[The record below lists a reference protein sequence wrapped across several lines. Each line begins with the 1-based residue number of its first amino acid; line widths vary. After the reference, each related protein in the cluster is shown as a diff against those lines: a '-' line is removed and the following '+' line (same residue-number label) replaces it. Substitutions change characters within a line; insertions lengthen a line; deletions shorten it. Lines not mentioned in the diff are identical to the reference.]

1 MGSFDYGE
9 VLERLG
15 DAVVV
20 ADSGGRVV
28 YVNAALQQLLGYRA
42 GEVVGQPVEKLVPA
56 RLHPT
61 YAAGFRRQL
70 ERPSTTPGSRLRI
83 PALTGDGRE
92 VDIEFTL
99 ARLDLPLIPAA
110 ANGSTPPYLVA
121 SLRDA
126 GATAVLEREVR
137 VAQYLRATMAV
148 STAVTSTGDPEDALR
163 AMLPVL
169 CAQLDWDVAAVWQWD
184 PDVRRLRCAGFWQGP
199 GVDAARLESL
209 TRSMTLEAG
218 EGLPGRAFA
227 GHRAI
232 FLDDVLTAGRSLRAP
247 AAAAAGVSCGLAFPL
262 FGAGGPQAVVEFF
275 SRAERAA
282 DDELLGVLD
291 SIGHQLG
298 AYLDRM
304 RAEASLREV
313 AAALQ
318 ASLLPPRL
326 PQVPGTELAALYRAG
341 GHGVSVG
348 GDFYDVFQSG
358 PRTWTVVIGD
368 VCGKGAPAAAVTALA
383 RWTVRAAAAEHS
395 EPTQV
400 LSRLNRALTEPD
412 EDRPFLTACLVQLE
426 VGESSTS
433 ARVTC
438 AGHPPPYLLRAD
450 GEVSTVDAQ
459 GDLLGV
465 LDEPE
470 LTTASVQLRP
480 YDLLLLYTDGV
491 NEARNPAGRVFGM
504 YGLTKALGRCG
515 GASARETV
523 DGILAA
529 VLRHQGQDRRRDD
542 MALLALRRCAPPR

>member
-1 MGSFDYGE
+1 MGSFDYAE
-9 VLERLG
+9 ALERLG

-20 ADSGGRVV
+20 ADAGGRVI
-28 YVNAALQQLLGYRA
+28 YVNTALQHLLGYRP
-42 GEVVGQPVEKLVPA
+42 GEVVGQPVEMLAPVRLRPA
-56 RLHPT
+56 

-70 ERPSTTPGSRLRI
+70 ERPNPGPGSRFRM
-83 PALTGDGRE
+83 PALAGDGRE
-92 VDIEFTL
+92 VDIECTL
-99 ARLDLPLIPAA
+99 SRLDGPLVPAGT
-110 ANGSTPPYLVA
+110 NGSAPPYLVA

-126 GATAVLEREVR
+126 GATMVLEREVR
-137 VAQYLRATMAV
+137 VAQYLRATIAV

-184 PDVRRLRCAGFWQGP
+184 PDVGRLRCAAFWQGP
-199 GVDAARLESL
+199 GVDAAGLESRA
-209 TRSMTLEAG
+209 RSMTLKSG

-227 GHRAI
+227 GQHAI
-232 FLDDVLTAGRSLRAP
+232 FLDDVSEAGHLLRAP
-247 AAAAAGVSCGLAFPL
+247 AAAGVSCGLAFPL

-275 SRAERAA
+275 SGAQRVV

-291 SIGHQLG
+291 SIGRQLG
-298 AYLDRM
+298 LYLDRL

-313 AAALQ
+313 ADALQ
-318 ASLLPPRL
+318 ASLLPPHL
-326 PQVPGTELAALYRAG
+326 PQVPNTELAALYRAG

-395 EPTQV
+395 DPAQV
-400 LSRLNRALTEPD
+400 LSRLNRALTEPN
-412 EDRPFLTACLVQLE
+412 EDRPFLTACLVQLD

-438 AGHPPPYLLRAD
+438 AGHPPPYVLRAD
-450 GEVSTVDAQ
+450 GEVSPVDAP

-470 LTTASVQLRP
+470 LTTASVQLGP
-480 YDLLLLYTDGV
+480 DDTLLLYTDGV
-491 NEARNPAGRVFGM
+491 NEARDPTGRVFGM
-504 YGLTKALGRCG
+504 YGLTRALGRCG
-515 GASARETV
+515 GKSARASV
-523 DGILAA
+523 DSILAA

-542 MALLALRRCAPPR
+542 MALLALRRCAPPH